1 MLRPVASRRLSALTL
16 AFTRPLS
23 TMSVCFAPG
32 SDTHA
37 LEPAVASLLPSAGGR
52 WQLVAEGRAL
62 QRTFS
67 FKTFAK
73 TWAKIHSHHPEWSN
87 VYNTTVVRWTTHN
100 PRGLS
105 DKDVR
110 LAAIC
115 DSIATDFQEI
125 NANESA
131 GGTANELLAKVV
143 SDAGDCCTK
152 K

>member
-1 MLRPVASRRLSALTL
+1 
-16 AFTRPLS
+16 
-23 TMSVCFAPG
+23 MSVCFAPG
-32 SDTHA
+32 SDADA
-37 LEPAVASLLPSAGGR
+37 LQPAVASLLPPAGGR
-52 WQLVAEGRAL
+52 WQLTAEGRAL

-73 TWAKIHSHHPEWSN
+73 AWDFMTAVALQAKIHSHHPEWSN

-110 LAAIC
+110 LAVIC
-115 DSIATDFQEI
+115 DSIAADFQEI
-125 NANESA
+125 DANEPA

-143 SDAGDCCTK
+143 SNAGDCCTK
-152 K
+152 KKV